1 MLLKYTLNNIV
12 QKKGRL
18 FIILFCMTIACCA
31 AFLSADFVNSLK
43 KILENNS
50 GRYVGTTDYLVI
62 YRGSGGVTDE
72 LFTGA
77 PVANYVCKRDVT
89 KREITRDE
97 KMYNYALSESV
108 TFTAFTD
115 FEKAYKMELL
125 PETAIPKPGEVT
137 INKKYSEK
145 YGYKEGDTILFYD
158 TDDNEYAFVVS
169 SVFSEN
175 NTTKG
180 EYYGYISREDVE
192 MMSRSEVYYYAYVD
206 VGDEANRQVFEDI
219 MEKDHPNATL
229 TKMFFTENFQELFD
243 QLTSIFYLVFVMLF
257 LLVVFVT
264 VSFTEKIINERMSVI
279 GTLRSIGVSMKK
291 TAFILLFE
299 NIMYALI
306 GSFIGFIIYV
316 IGSRIAMNIIFGD
329 ENAAELGK
337 ISPLMVL
344 LVVLGAIMVQLL
356 IPAIE
361 MLKAVKT
368 SIRDIIF
375 ETRDSEYRLSYPR
388 TILGAVF
395 IVLGLVLGFCVDQLG
410 IVMVSIIMTVAG
422 VAMFLPILLRKL
434 SELFSDLFEKMRMPV
449 AELASTEAGSK
460 KHNFGSATL
469 AVASIL
475 VTSVIFVTGQSLL
488 TIFERPVYNSDVV
501 VTGTALKTA
510 KYDFVN
516 EIEDVD
522 SVDFRYL
529 EDSTFNDVGFGDG
542 KKLGITVMALT
553 DMDTYKGMGDLPL
566 TLEENEVV
574 INQSA
579 ARKIGV
585 SKGDRIKVTFHIS
598 DIFPMER
605 EIVIK
610 EVTDRSEFMSSPTFI
625 VTPNMYKEIYT
636 DQPTEMF
643 VHTSKPDQVKK
654 EVENSMTYGEIV
666 KTNDEI
672 IKENEKNNRSL
683 VYVLSGVIIVSV
695 ILSLVGISGNQV
707 ISFASR
713 KKEYAMLHSC
723 ASPLK
728 QIISLIWIENA
739 FVFAVSGIIAFI
751 MCFPLTM
758 LASKAFDLADTGVSL
773 NVSFSTLVLYIIVM
787 WLITMMT
794 AVTPIKSLKK
804 MNTATELKYE

>member
-1 MLLKYTLNNIV
+1 MLLKYTLNNIL

-18 FIILFCMTIACCA
+18 FIILFCMAIACCA
-31 AFLSADFVNSLK
+31 AFLAADFVNSLQ
-43 KILENNS
+43 KILETNS

-72 LFTGA
+72 LFTGV
-77 PVANYVCKRDVT
+77 PIENYVCKRDVT

-97 KMYNYALSESV
+97 KMYNYALSETV
-108 TFTAFTD
+108 TFSSFTD
-115 FEKAYKMELL
+115 FDKAHEMDLL
-125 PETAIPKPGEVT
+125 PETAIPKQGEVT
-137 INKKYSEK
+137 INNKYSEK
-145 YGYKEGDTILFYD
+145 YGYKQGDTIILYD
-158 TDDNEYAFVVS
+158 SDDNEYPFVIS

-180 EYYGYISREDVE
+180 EYYGYMSKEDSE
-192 MMSRSEVYYYAYVD
+192 MVTKSEVYYYAYVD
-206 VGDEANRQVFEDI
+206 IGDNENREVFEKT
-219 MEKDHPNATL
+219 MEEKHPNATL
-229 TKMFFTENFQELFD
+229 NKLFFTENFQKLFD

-257 LLVVFVT
+257 LLVLFVT

-279 GTLRSIGVSMKK
+279 GTLRSIGVSMRK

-299 NIMYALI
+299 NVMYALI
-306 GSFIGFIIYV
+306 GSFIGFIIYL
-316 IGSRIAMNIIFGD
+316 IGSRISMNIIFGD
-329 ENAAELGK
+329 ENAANLGK
-337 ISPLMVL
+337 ISPLTVVM
-344 LVVLGAIMVQLL
+344 VVLGAIMVQLL
-356 IPAIE
+356 IPSVE

-388 TILGAVF
+388 TILGGVF
-395 IVLGLVLGFCVDQLG
+395 IILGLVLGFSVDDLT
-410 IVMVSIIMTVAG
+410 IVMISIILTVAG
-422 VAMFLPILLRKL
+422 VAMFLPIILRKL
-434 SELFSDLFEKMRMPV
+434 SVLFSDLFEKLKMPV

-488 TIFERPVYNSDVV
+488 SIFERPVYNSDIV
-501 VTGTALKTA
+501 VTGTTLKTS
-510 KYDFVN
+510 KYDFVD

-522 SVDFRYL
+522 RVDFRYL
-529 EDSTFNDVGFGDG
+529 EDSTFNDIGYGDNE
-542 KKLGITVMALT
+542 KTGITVMALT
-553 DMDTYKGMGDLPL
+553 DMDTYKGMGDLPK
-566 TLEENEVV
+566 TLEGNEVV

-579 ARKIGV
+579 ARKLNV
-585 SKGDRIKVTFHIS
+585 SKGSRIKVTFHIS
-598 DIFPMER
+598 NIFPMER

-610 EVTDRSEFMSSPTFI
+610 EITDTSEFMSAPTFI
-625 VTPNMYKEIYT
+625 ITPEMYKEIYT

-643 VHTSKPDQVKK
+643 IHTSKPDEVKK
-654 EVENSMTYGEIV
+654 EVENEMTYGEIV

-739 FVFAVSGIIAFI
+739 FVFAISGILAFI
-751 MCFPLTM
+751 MCFPITM
-758 LASKAFDLADTGVSL
+758 LASKAFELADTGVSL
-773 NVSFSTLVLYIIVM
+773 NVRFSTLILYIMVL

-794 AVTPIKSLKK
+794 AITPVKSLKK